1 MPKNIKDKNY
11 VRFLLVLLT
20 AVVLSAVY
28 VSFWG
33 TARSAVSKPAP
44 EITLNVIPLKPSD
57 TTIKKK
63 YIGYITPIRSVDLVP
78 NVSGYIDEVWVE
90 GGQEVKAGD
99 NLLLIDQREYK
110 AELDAAKSAVVQA
123 QADYNNAKSYYQRIK
138 RAGIKAVSQSEL
150 DSAKAQFLSTQGVL
164 EEARAN
170 LDKARVLYDYTI
182 LQSPISGQVGN
193 VDLTRGNYVSPASS
207 PLLKIIQYDP
217 IRVVF
222 SISDKEYLDE
232 ISRHADGNLFNGES
246 IRLRLA
252 DGKTYSRSGVF
263 KFTGNELDKTTNSIS
278 IYADFAN
285 PGKELVANA
294 YVDVLLERVVK
305 GAFLIRQ
312 NYVTLAPEGA
322 YVYTVKN
329 NQLLKTPVNIITT
342 VGSDYL
348 VGNKFADG
356 EYLVV
361 DKVGRI
367 SKDAKV
373 KIKVAAGE
381 KD

>member
-1 MPKNIKDKNY
+1 MPKNIKNKNY

-20 AVVLSAVY
+20 AAVLSAVY
-28 VSFWG
+28 MSFWG

-44 EITLNVIPLKPSD
+44 EITLNVVPLKPSD

-150 DSAKAQFLSTQGVL
+150 DSAKAQFLSAQGVL

-252 DGKTYSRSGVF
+252 DGKTYSRSGIF
-263 KFTGNELDKTTNSIS
+263 RFTGNELDKTTNSIS

-285 PGKELVANA
+285 PSKELVANA
-294 YVDVLLERVVK
+294 YVDVLLERAVK

-312 NYVTLAPEGA
+312 NYVTLTPDGA

-348 VGNKFADG
+348 VGNKFAAG

-381 KD
+381 KS

>member
-150 DSAKAQFLSTQGVL
+150 DSAKAQFLSAQGVL

-294 YVDVLLERVVK
+294 YVDVLLERAVK

>member
-33 TARSAVSKPAP
+33 TVRSAVSKPAP

-150 DSAKAQFLSTQGVL
+150 DSAKAQFLSAQGVL

-294 YVDVLLERVVK
+294 YVDVLLERAVK

>member
-150 DSAKAQFLSTQGVL
+150 DSAKAQFLSAQGVL